1 VAPEAA
7 LTEGGGPDTPQRIA
21 YPLDITI
28 VDPNV
33 FNTFLDTRF
42 VVIQASV
49 SGFSASAFIQLT
61 KQPNPYML
69 KGDPYWLSTDIRVFK
84 LFPNGNTPG
93 SNTLLPDPGPN
104 PSDAAIATAA
114 LSYINALLQEF
125 RVRTDFNND
134 PSHPFEQ
141 LTQDEQQSWL
151 EQSQTIMGAPVF
163 NFAVAKVRYR
173 ANTTAA
179 TGVQVFFRTFMTMRS
194 ALDYVY
200 VGTSP
205 PSINYTRS
213 GAWPNGVPLL
223 GSIDG
228 DIASIPYF
236 AVPRIDSVN
245 QSMTVQP
252 IDTPNVQTIN
262 AVAGQESVMFFG
274 VWLDFNQPTN
284 RFPFNP
290 VGNGGFGGVAQ
301 PIPALINGLHQCL
314 AAEIFFQPGTGP
326 DPIPSG
332 SNPATSDRLSQRN
345 LSIDNSG
352 NPGWPQTHTVA
363 HSFMLKPSAPLRGAK
378 AQIPAPPA
386 PQAVAKPASRGKAPS
401 KRAAAPAQSAAPAAV
416 VERHALDELLIRW
429 NAVPRDAEATLYFSE
444 WSADTLL
451 ELAALRQHP
460 NVLTKIDEHTIKIA
474 LADVSFVPI
483 PGGTAQGSPGLVTL
497 TLPNNVRTG
506 QVFYTD
512 FHQIDG
518 LKRRINGS
526 FRFTVPIADEA
537 SMLPQEVR
545 HLAYLRYVAQ
555 RRPPSNRWVPIFSR
569 WTAVLSDKVRAL
581 GGDPNTVPP
590 SLTDPNSG
598 ILPEPDHRECIVGK
612 IKLLRYGCFGDFEGF
627 VIETCECER
636 FVPTREP
643 AIERVM
649 GRACRERCEVRICFD
664 VRRNR
669 ICLIEVGCV

>member
-1 VAPEAA
+1 
-7 LTEGGGPDTPQRIA
+7 
-21 YPLDITI
+21 
-28 VDPNV
+28 
-33 FNTFLDTRF
+33 
-42 VVIQASV
+42 
-49 SGFSASAFIQLT
+49 
-61 KQPNPYML
+61 ML

-84 LFPNGNTPG
+84 LFRNGNTPG
-93 SNTLLPDPGPN
+93 SNTIMPDPGPN

-125 RVRTDFNND
+125 RGRTDFNND
-134 PSHPFEQ
+134 LTHPFEQ

-151 EQSQTIMGAPVF
+151 EQSQMIMGAPVF

-173 ANTTAA
+173 AKITAA

-200 VGTSP
+200 VGASP
-205 PSINYTRS
+205 PSINYARS

-228 DIASIPYF
+228 DTASIPYF

-262 AVAGQESVMFFG
+262 AVAGQENVMFFG

-290 VGNGGFGGVAQ
+290 VGNGGFGGAAQ
-301 PIPALINGLHQCL
+301 PIPTLINGLHQCL
-314 AAEIFFQPGTGP
+314 VAEIFFQPGTGP

-363 HSFMLKPSAPLRGAK
+363 HSFMLKPSAPLPGAK

-386 PQAVAKPASRGKAPS
+386 QI
-401 KRAAAPAQSAAPAAV
+401 AAPAAV

-429 NAVPRDAEATLYFSE
+429 NAVPRDAEATLYFPE

-460 NVLTKIDEHTIKIA
+460 NVA
-474 LADVSFVPI
+474 LIS
-483 PGGTAQGSPGLVTL
+483 
-497 TLPNNVRTG
+497 
-506 QVFYTD
+506 
-512 FHQIDG
+512 
-518 LKRRINGS
+518 
-526 FRFTVPIADEA
+526 A
-537 SMLPQEVR
+537 SIR
-545 HLAYLRYVAQ
+545 
-555 RRPPSNRWVPIFSR
+555 
-569 WTAVLSDKVRAL
+569 
-581 GGDPNTVPP
+581 
-590 SLTDPNSG
+590 
-598 ILPEPDHRECIVGK
+598 
-612 IKLLRYGCFGDFEGF
+612 
-627 VIETCECER
+627 
-636 FVPTREP
+636 
-643 AIERVM
+643 
-649 GRACRERCEVRICFD
+649 
-664 VRRNR
+664 
-669 ICLIEVGCV
+669 